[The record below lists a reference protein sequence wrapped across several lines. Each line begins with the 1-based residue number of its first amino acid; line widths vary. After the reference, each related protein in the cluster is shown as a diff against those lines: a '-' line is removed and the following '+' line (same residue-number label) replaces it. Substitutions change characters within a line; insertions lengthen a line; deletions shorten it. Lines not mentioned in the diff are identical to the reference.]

1 MRISQRLIVTFVALA
16 VSLGIPAGA
25 GADYC
30 RAPPGQGAVDQYC
43 EVIPTAGGS
52 VPAASLGKG
61 GADLSGST
69 LASLRRAG
77 PDGLA
82 VIAIVKASSAPL
94 KNKQRG
100 SSTPQVAA
108 SAPNG
113 FFGAAAASFSWFAS
127 AGGWLPFG
135 LLLVAAVAIAASWAL
150 RRRRER

>member
-1 MRISQRLIVTFVALA
+1 MRNSQLLIVALAALA
-16 VSLGIPAGA
+16 VSLGLPAGA
-25 GADYC
+25 GAAFC

-82 VIAIVKASSAPL
+82 VIAIAKASSAPL
-94 KNKQRG
+94 KNKQRV
-100 SSTPQVAA
+100 SRTPQVAA

-113 FFGAAAASFSWFAS
+113 FFGAAAASLSHA
-127 AGGWLPFG
+127 ATGGGWLPFG
-135 LLLVAAVAIAASWAL
+135 LLLIAAVAIAASWAS